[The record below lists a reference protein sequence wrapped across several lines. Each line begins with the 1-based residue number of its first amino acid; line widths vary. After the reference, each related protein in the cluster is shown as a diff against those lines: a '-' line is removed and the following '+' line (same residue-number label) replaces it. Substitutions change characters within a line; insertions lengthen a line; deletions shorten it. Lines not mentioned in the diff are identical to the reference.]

1 MAEIRSVKS
10 GSGQRKRDV
19 TFMCQGG
26 DMSTEENFHALV
38 SDLDY
43 PMFIVVAATRTERA
57 GCLVGFVTQASI
69 DPPRLLIML
78 SKLNRTCHVAQ
89 AAETLIVHFLIDN
102 NHDLATLFGQAS
114 GDDTDKFAEC
124 EWNEGP
130 GGTPILIG
138 TRGWVAG
145 RILDRFDAGDH
156 IGHLV
161 DVREAQ
167 IDTPGAPLAYQ
178 TVRGMEAGHPA

>member
-1 MAEIRSVKS
+1 
-10 GSGQRKRDV
+10 
-19 TFMCQGG
+19 
-26 DMSTEENFHALV
+26 MSTEENFHALV

-43 PMFIVVAATRTERA
+43 PMFIVVAATHTERA

-69 DPPRLLIML
+69 DPPRLVIML

-89 AAETLIVHFLIDN
+89 ATDTLIVHFLN
-102 NHDLATLFGQAS
+102 EHNHQLATLFGQAS
-114 GDDTDKFAEC
+114 GDDINKFADC

-130 GGTPILIG
+130 DGTPILTG
-138 TRGWVAG
+138 TRGWVEG
-145 RILDRFDAGDH
+145 RTLDRFDAGDH

-161 DVREAQ
+161 EVQEAQ
-167 IDTPGAPLAYQ
+167 IDALGAPLGYQ